1 MTLTL
6 KWANG
11 TCTGDLEQVASL
23 VHAITQK
30 KPWTQTVPKNGGL
43 VVWQKWDKSEILY
56 SDDDPAIA
64 DDLADLLA
72 DHLGVPHDEVTI
84 KPDPRDESQLTASEL
99 RARRLQAHLSKA
111 DLAEMCG
118 VNNKW
123 TVRNWEQGVRTV
135 IPTRVMRIFQRINSS
150 KKEARASVQAEEALL
165 ALAQK
170 NNPAKDGPEQ
180 YAVYAPGDQVYTT
193 LWPNAAISADVWRD
207 AVIET
212 GCFRTVASDYE
223 ARLMGLKLM
232 TIEPPRTQKEQKS

>member
-56 SDDDPAIA
+56 SDDDPTIA

-118 VNNKW
+118 VNKW

-180 YAVYAPGDQVYTT
+180 YAVYAPGDQAYTT

-212 GCFRTVASDYE
+212 GCLRTVASDYE
-223 ARLMGLKLM
+223 ARFMGLKLM

>member
-56 SDDDPAIA
+56 SDDDPTIA

-118 VNNKW
+118 VNKW

-135 IPTRVMRIFQRINSS
+135 IPTRVMRIFQRIDSS
-150 KKEARASVQAEEALL
+150 KKEARAFVQAEEALL

-180 YAVYAPGDQVYTT
+180 YAVYAPGDQAYTT

-223 ARLMGLKLM
+223 ARFMGLKLM
-232 TIEPPRTQKEQKS
+232 TIEPPRTQKGQKS

>member
-11 TCTGDLEQVASL
+11 TYTGDLEQVVSL
-23 VHAITQK
+23 VQSITQK
-30 KPWTQTVPKNGGL
+30 KPWRLSTSRKNAL
-43 VVWQKWDKSEILY
+43 VTWIKWDKSECLY
-56 SDDDPAIA
+56 SDDDPTIA

-84 KPDPRDESQLTASEL
+84 KPDPRDESQLTSSEL

-118 VNNKW
+118 VNKW

-180 YAVYAPGDQVYTT
+180 YAVYAPGDQAYTT

-212 GCFRTVASDYE
+212 GCFRTATTNYE
-223 ARLMGLKLM
+223 ARLLGLKLM
-232 TIEPPRTQKEQKS
+232 TIEPPRKGKQ

>member
-43 VVWQKWDKSEILY
+43 VMWQKWDKSELLY
-56 SDDDPAIA
+56 SDYDPTIA

-118 VNNKW
+118 VNEY

-135 IPTRVMRIFQRINSS
+135 IPTRVMRIFQRIGSS
-150 KKEARASVQAEEALL
+150 KKEARASVQGEEALL
-165 ALAQK
+165 VLAQK
-170 NNPAKDGPEQ
+170 NDPAKDGPEQ

-223 ARLMGLKLM
+223 ARFMGLKLM
-232 TIEPPRTQKEQKS
+232 TIEPPRTQKGQKS

>member
-56 SDDDPAIA
+56 SDDDPTIA

-118 VNNKW
+118 VNKW

-135 IPTRVMRIFQRINSS
+135 IPTRVMRIFQRIDSS

-170 NNPAKDGPEQ
+170 NDPAKDGPEQ
-180 YAVYAPGDQVYTT
+180 YVVYAPGDQAYTT

-223 ARLMGLKLM
+223 ARFMGLKLM
-232 TIEPPRTQKEQKS
+232 TIEPPRKGKP

>member
-6 KWANG
+6 KWAND

-30 KPWTQTVPKNGGL
+30 KPWRLSMGKKNAL
-43 VVWQKWDKSEILY
+43 VTWIKWDKSELLY
-56 SDDDPAIA
+56 SDDDPTIA
-64 DDLADLLA
+64 DDLAELLA

-99 RARRLQAHLSKA
+99 RARRLHAHLSKA
-111 DLAEMCG
+111 DLAELCS
-118 VNNKW
+118 VNKW

-135 IPTRVMRIFQRINSS
+135 IPTRVMRIFQRIGSY
-150 KKEARASVQAEEALL
+150 KKEARASVQGEEALL
-165 ALAQK
+165 VLAQK
-170 NNPAKDGPEQ
+170 NDPAKDGPEQ
-180 YAVYAPGDQVYTT
+180 YAVYAPGDQAYTT

-223 ARLMGLKLM
+223 ARFMGLKLM
-232 TIEPPRTQKEQKS
+232 TIEPPRKGKP

>member
-56 SDDDPAIA
+56 SDDDPTIA

-118 VNNKW
+118 VNKW

-212 GCFRTVASDYE
+212 GCFRAVASDYE
-223 ARLMGLKLM
+223 ARFMGLKLM

>member
-11 TCTGDLEQVASL
+11 TCAGDLEQVASL

-43 VVWQKWDKSEILY
+43 VVWQKWDKSELLY
-56 SDDDPAIA
+56 SDDDPTIA

-72 DHLGVPHDEVTI
+72 DHLGVPYDEVTI

-118 VNNKW
+118 VNKW

-135 IPTRVMRIFQRINSS
+135 IPTRVMRIFQRIDSS
-150 KKEARASVQAEEALL
+150 KKEARASVQGEEALL
-165 ALAQK
+165 VLAQK
-170 NNPAKDGPEQ
+170 NDPAKDGPEQ
-180 YAVYAPGDQVYTT
+180 YAVYAPGDQAYTT

-212 GCFRTVASDYE
+212 GCFRTVTSDYE
-223 ARLMGLKLM
+223 ARFMGLKLM
-232 TIEPPRTQKEQKS
+232 TIEPPRKAKP

>member
-56 SDDDPAIA
+56 SDDDPTIA

-118 VNNKW
+118 VNKW

-135 IPTRVMRIFQRINSS
+135 IPTRVMRIFQRIDSS

-180 YAVYAPGDQVYTT
+180 YAVYAPGDQAYTT

-223 ARLMGLKLM
+223 VRFMGLKLM
-232 TIEPPRTQKEQKS
+232 TIEPPRTQKGQKS

>member
-1 MTLTL
+1 MTLIL

-11 TCTGDLEQVASL
+11 TCTGDLAQVASL

-43 VVWQKWDKSEILY
+43 VAWQKWDKSELLY
-56 SDDDPAIA
+56 SDDDPTIA

-72 DHLGVPHDEVTI
+72 GHLGVPYDEVTI

-118 VNNKW
+118 VNKW

-135 IPTRVMRIFQRINSS
+135 IPTRVMRIFQRIDSS
-150 KKEARASVQAEEALL
+150 KEEARASVQGEEALL
-165 ALAQK
+165 VLAQK
-170 NNPAKDGPEQ
+170 NDPAKDGPEQ
-180 YAVYAPGDQVYTT
+180 YAVYAPGDQAYTT

-223 ARLMGLKLM
+223 ARFMGLKLM
-232 TIEPPRTQKEQKS
+232 TIEPPRKGKP

>member
-30 KPWTQTVPKNGGL
+30 KPWRLSMGKKNAL
-43 VVWQKWDKSEILY
+43 VTWIKWDKSELLY
-56 SDDDPAIA
+56 SDEDPTIA
-64 DDLADLLA
+64 DDLAELLA

-99 RARRLQAHLSKA
+99 RARRLHAHLSKA
-111 DLAEMCG
+111 DLAELCS
-118 VNNKW
+118 VNKW

-135 IPTRVMRIFQRINSS
+135 IPTRVMRIFQRIDSY
-150 KKEARASVQAEEALL
+150 KKEARASVQGEEALL
-165 ALAQK
+165 VLAQK
-170 NNPAKDGPEQ
+170 NDPAKDGPEQ
-180 YAVYAPGDQVYTT
+180 YAVYAPGDQAYTT

-223 ARLMGLKLM
+223 ARFMGLKLM
-232 TIEPPRTQKEQKS
+232 TIEPPRKGKP

>member
-11 TCTGDLEQVASL
+11 TCTGDLTQVASL
-23 VHAITQK
+23 VTAIAQK
-30 KPWTQTVPKNGGL
+30 KPWTQTTRKPDGL
-43 VVWQKWDKSEILY
+43 TVWQKWDESEQLT
-56 SDDDPAIA
+56 SVGDPTIA
-64 DDLADLLA
+64 DDLAELLA

-118 VNNKW
+118 VNKW

-135 IPTRVMRIFQRINSS
+135 IPTRVMRIFQRIDSS

-180 YAVYAPGDQVYTT
+180 YAVYAPGDQAYTT

-223 ARLMGLKLM
+223 ARFMGLKLM
-232 TIEPPRTQKEQKS
+232 TIEPPRTQKGQKS

>member
-43 VVWQKWDKSEILY
+43 VVWQKWDKSELLY
-56 SDDDPAIA
+56 SDDDPTIA

-72 DHLGVPHDEVTI
+72 DHRGVPHDEVTI

-111 DLAEMCG
+111 DLAEMCS
-118 VNNKW
+118 VNKW

-135 IPTRVMRIFQRINSS
+135 IPTRVMRIFQRIDSS

-180 YAVYAPGDQVYTT
+180 YAVYAPGDQAYTT

-223 ARLMGLKLM
+223 ARFMGLKLM
-232 TIEPPRTQKEQKS
+232 TIEPPRTQKGQKS

>member
-11 TCTGDLEQVASL
+11 TYTGDLEQVVSL
-23 VHAITQK
+23 VQSITQK
-30 KPWTQTVPKNGGL
+30 KPWRLSTSRKNAL
-43 VVWQKWDKSEILY
+43 VTWIKWDKSECLY
-56 SDDDPAIA
+56 SDDDPTIA

-99 RARRLQAHLSKA
+99 RARRLHAHLSKA

-118 VNNKW
+118 VNKW

-180 YAVYAPGDQVYTT
+180 YAVYAPGDQAYTT

-212 GCFRTVASDYE
+212 GCFRTATTNYE
-223 ARLMGLKLM
+223 ARLLGLKLM
-232 TIEPPRTQKEQKS
+232 TIEPPRKGKQ

>member
-11 TCTGDLEQVASL
+11 TCTGDLTQVASL

-30 KPWTQTVPKNGGL
+30 KPWTQTTRKPGGL
-43 VVWQKWDKSEILY
+43 TVWQKWDESEQLT
-56 SDDDPAIA
+56 SVGDPTIA

-99 RARRLQAHLSKA
+99 RARRLSAHLSKT
-111 DLAEMCG
+111 DLAELCG
-118 VNNKW
+118 VNKW

-135 IPTRVMRIFQRINSS
+135 IPTQVVRIFQRIESC

-165 ALAQK
+165 LLAQK
-170 NNPAKDGPEQ
+170 NNPAKDGPKQ
-180 YAVYAPGDQVYTT
+180 YAVYAPGDQTYTT

-223 ARLMGLKLM
+223 ARFMGLKLM
-232 TIEPPRTQKEQKS
+232 TIEPPRKGKP